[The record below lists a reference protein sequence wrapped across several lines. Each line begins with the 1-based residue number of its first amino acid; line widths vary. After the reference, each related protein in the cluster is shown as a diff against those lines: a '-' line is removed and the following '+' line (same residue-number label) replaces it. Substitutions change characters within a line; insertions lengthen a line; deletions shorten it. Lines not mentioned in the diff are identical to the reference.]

1 MERSPRPKKV
11 ATVDELK
18 ERFDSSSAI
27 LLTEYRGLKVSQLET
42 LRRRLRDSGGEYKI
56 FKNTFVRFVANDKG
70 LTDLVPLLEGP
81 TGIAFVDTDAA
92 EVAKAIREFSR
103 ENPALIIKGGVLG
116 ETVIGVD
123 QVTALAELPSRDVL
137 LARIAGGLAAPM
149 QKFAGLLK
157 AVPQSFAFAMAALIE
172 KGGAAGAP
180 VAAPAE
186 EPAQE
191 VTAEESA
198 PEATA
203 EEPAPEVTAEE
214 PAPEVT
220 AEEPGSGEVSPPEV
234 GEPQADG

>member
-42 LRRRLRDSGGEYKI
+42 LRRRLRASGGEYKI

-123 QVTALAELPSRDVL
+123 EVTALAELPSRDVL

-157 AVPQSFAFAMAALIE
+157 AVPQSFAYALAALIE
-172 KGGAAGAP
+172 KGGTAGVP
-180 VAAPAE
+180 VATPTE
-186 EPAQE
+186 KPVPE
-191 VTAEESA
+191 VTAEES
-198 PEATA
+198 
-203 EEPAPEVTAEE
+203 
-214 PAPEVT
+214 
-220 AEEPGSGEVSPPEV
+220 GSGEVSPPEV
-234 GEPQADG
+234 GEPQAEG